1 MNSFHEQ
8 IDSEHTTKLAALS
21 YQMEWIREKMLC
33 IQTKIQLHINWKKRL
48 KTAQLECN
56 NVTKGKKQLL
66 LLCER
71 ILIAS
76 KYLVAYIFFNQKSKV
91 WLRFLISCIPLIVN
105 FQSKFTAILL
115 LKQSIVNGLTV
126 DVLLSKFFSTR
137 DPLIYLGIVDFNVQL
152 NRMSVELQVPNTTAV
167 WLLCMHRPESRWMNH
182 WRWN

>member
-1 MNSFHEQ
+1 MNKSIPNIPPNWQLCLIKWNEFGRRCFVSKQKFSFIS
-8 IDSEHTTKLAALS
+8 ID
-21 YQMEWIREKMLC
+21 
-33 IQTKIQLHINWKKRL
+33 KKRL

-91 WLRFLISCIPLIVN
+91 WLRFLIPCIPLIVN